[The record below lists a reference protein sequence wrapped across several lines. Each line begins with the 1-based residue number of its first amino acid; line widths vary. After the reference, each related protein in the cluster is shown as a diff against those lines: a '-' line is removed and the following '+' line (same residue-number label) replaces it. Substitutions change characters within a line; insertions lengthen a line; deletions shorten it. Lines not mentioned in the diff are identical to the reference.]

1 MTDAQHLFDL
11 ARTQF
16 NSITADVERHFDLV
30 ASQLKEWIPS
40 DPTSIVRAAPKR
52 LPPPTTYQLVT
63 RWMDK
68 NRALTAAAVA
78 FALTG
83 SVGAGMY
90 LRSRKVH
97 KKRRARKSANGART
111 EVVILGGAVSSPL
124 ASALALDLERRGF
137 VVYVVA
143 SSAEEEHYIR
153 SLSRSDLLPLPLTL
167 GDSFTAQEQMGR
179 FRELLRRDH
188 FAFEGSEPHQLD
200 FRGLVLVPDTAAVP
214 TGNVQDMSSEE
225 WSDALNAKVLNTIT
239 TTQLFLPTLIGYGAR
254 VLLLTPSIT
263 PALQP
268 PGHAVE
274 STVYSALNAFATTLA
289 AEMRE
294 QISGVTVS
302 QFKLGNLDIP
312 SQTAKLRREGQQQS
326 RLKATP
332 LRKLHDSVFD
342 VLAARNPSRT
352 WRVGRGS
359 LTYHV
364 IGAIAPASVVEWML
378 GLGKRRA
385 QANEVDHEG
394 VASSQGSIEWE
405 KLEQADSAEA

>member
-1 MTDAQHLFDL
+1 MTDAQHFFDL

-40 DPTSIVRAAPKR
+40 DPTSMVFAPPKH
-52 LPPPTTYQLVT
+52 LPPPTTYQVVT
-63 RWMDK
+63 RWMDRH
-68 NRALTAAAVA
+68 RALTAAAVA
-78 FALTG
+78 FAVTG

-90 LRSRKVH
+90 VRSLKVH

-111 EVVILGGAVSSPL
+111 EVVVLAGAVSSPL

-143 SSAEEEHYIR
+143 SSPEEEHFVR
-153 SLSRSDLLPLPLTL
+153 SLSRADLLPLPLTL
-167 GDSFTAQEQMGR
+167 TDPFLAQEQMARFQNLMGR
-179 FRELLRRDH
+179 EH
-188 FAFEGSEPHQLD
+188 FAFESAEPHHLD
-200 FRGLVLVPDTAAVP
+200 FKGLVLVPDTASVSASSIES
-214 TGNVQDMSSEE
+214 TSSED
-225 WSDALNAKVLNTIT
+225 WSDALNAKVLNTIA
-239 TTQLFLPTLIGYGAR
+239 TTQLFLPSLVSYGSR

-268 PGHAVE
+268 AGHAVE
-274 STVYSALNAFATTLA
+274 STIYSALTSFTSTLA

-294 QISGVTVS
+294 QGTGVSVS

-312 SQTAKLRREGQQQS
+312 SQTAKQRREGQQQS

-342 VLAARNPSRT
+342 ALTASRPSRT

-359 LTYHV
+359 LAYDM
-364 IGAIAPASVVEWML
+364 IGVVAPPSVVGWML
-378 GLGKRRA
+378 GLGKRKLEA
-385 QANEVDHEG
+385 KEVGEEAL
-394 VASSQGSIEWE
+394 ASSQGSIGWE
-405 KLEQADSAEA
+405 TLDEEE